1 MEGARLLCI
10 RVEFDMKYYPL
21 QVFWSDEDEAYIA
34 FAADLP
40 GCSAAGE
47 TETEALDRAHNAIKL
62 WLEVSTKAGNPIP
75 QPSKPQMPWAVG
87 F

>member
-1 MEGARLLCI
+1 MQ
-10 RVEFDMKYYPL
+10 YYPL

-34 FAADLP
+34 LAPDLP

-47 TETEALDRAHNAIKL
+47 TEAEALERAHQAIEL
-62 WLEVSTKAGNPIP
+62 WLDASNKAGNPIP
-75 QPSKPQMPWAVG
+75 KPSKPQIPWASG

>member
-1 MEGARLLCI
+1 MQ
-10 RVEFDMKYYPL
+10 YYPL

-34 FAADLP
+34 FAPDLP

-47 TETEALDRAHNAIKL
+47 TEAEALNLAHQAIAL
-62 WLEVSTKAGNPIP
+62 WLEASSKAGNPIP
-75 QPSKPQMPWAVG
+75 QPSKPHIPWASG

>member
-1 MEGARLLCI
+1 MQ
-10 RVEFDMKYYPL
+10 YYPL
-21 QVFWSDEDEAYIA
+21 QVFWSDKDEAYIA

-47 TETEALDRAHNAIKL
+47 TEMEVLERAHKAIKL
-62 WLEVSTKAGNPIP
+62 WLEVSTKADNSIP
-75 QPSKPQMPWAVG
+75 QPSKPHIPWASG